1 MENEASNAPMM
12 LDGCILRLFRCT
24 VPRFAA
30 TAFYARLS
38 CGNAVQ
44 RGTHELNVTNRHY
57 ASNIS
62 FLLRV
67 PPEKMVCFDLE
78 TTGLSSRQDEIL
90 QVAMVSGLGEV
101 LLDQLIKPARH
112 VSWQT
117 AQRITGIT
125 PAMVANSPSIRQMA
139 GRIQEILDCSGL
151 VVGYNLP
158 FDARFLEAAGIR
170 MPNCLYFD
178 VMRAFAPIA
187 GKRNS
192 TGNYRWMPL
201 AECARHYGVSYSA
214 HDALEDAC
222 ATLACFHAMLRD
234 EQVL

>member
-1 MENEASNAPMM
+1 M
-12 LDGCILRLFRCT
+12 
-24 VPRFAA
+24 
-30 TAFYARLS
+30 
-38 CGNAVQ
+38 
-44 RGTHELNVTNRHY
+44 TNRHY

-62 FLLRV
+62 SLLRV
-67 PPEKMVCFDLE
+67 PPEKTVCFDLE
-78 TTGLSSRQDEIL
+78 TTGLSSKQDEIL

-101 LLDQLIKPARH
+101 LLNQLIKPTRH
-112 VSWQT
+112 ASWQT

-125 PAMVANSPSIRQMA
+125 PVMVANAPSIRQMA
-139 GRIQEILDCSGL
+139 GRIQEMLDRSEL

-192 TGNYRWMPL
+192 AGNYRWMPL
-201 AECARHYGVSYSA
+201 TECARHYGVSYSA

-222 ATLACFHAMLRD
+222 AALACFHAMLRD
-234 EQVL
+234 ERAL